1 MKTLLFLVVLS
12 CSVFVIS
19 PVFAQTFQGKV
30 VHVADGDTITV
41 IHDGNEEKIRLYGVD
56 TPEKKQDYG
65 QQDKKFTADLVAGR
79 VVEVDAIDTD
89 RYGRTVG
96 LVFIK
101 GKNLNEE
108 LLRNG
113 YAWQYKQYCKKSFC
127 SDWLA
132 LERAASRSQRGLF
145 ADPYAT
151 PPWEWRKDKR

>member
-12 CSVFVIS
+12 CSVFVT

-30 VHVADGDTITV
+30 VNVADGDTITV
-41 IHDGNEEKIRLYGVD
+41 LHDGTEEKVRLYGVD

-65 QQDKKFTADLVAGR
+65 QQAKKFTAGLVAGR

-96 LVFIK
+96 LVSID
-101 GKNLNEE
+101 GKILNEE

-113 YAWQYKQYCKKSFC
+113 YAWQYKKYCQKSFC

-132 LERAASRSQRGLF
+132 LEQAASRSQRGLF

>member
-1 MKTLLFLVVLS
+1 
-12 CSVFVIS
+12 
-19 PVFAQTFQGKV
+19 
-30 VHVADGDTITV
+30 
-41 IHDGNEEKIRLYGVD
+41 
-56 TPEKKQDYG
+56 
-65 QQDKKFTADLVAGR
+65 VAGR

-96 LVFIK
+96 LVSIN
-101 GKNLNEE
+101 GKILNEE

-132 LERAASRSQRGLF
+132 LEQAASRSQIGLF

-151 PPWEWRKDKR
+151 PPWEWRKNKR